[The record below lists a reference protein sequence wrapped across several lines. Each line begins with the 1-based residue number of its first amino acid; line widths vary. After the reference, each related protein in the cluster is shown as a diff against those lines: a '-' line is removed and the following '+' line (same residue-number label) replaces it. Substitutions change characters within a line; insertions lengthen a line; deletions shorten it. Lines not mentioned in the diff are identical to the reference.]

1 VPPDV
6 AEIEAGGAAIELTE
20 TPFFPQERYQCGPAA
35 LATAIS
41 SSGVAVDLRELVD
54 RVYLPDRQGSLQ
66 VEMLAA
72 TRSAGR
78 IPYVI
83 DGTLQV
89 LWNELAAGRPIVVL
103 QNLGV
108 AAIPKWH
115 FAVVVGLD
123 SNRKEVVLRSGIEQ
137 RRVTSLATFL
147 RTWGR
152 GDYWGFV
159 VLRPEELPTAV
170 DRQRYLSAVAVLEK
184 AGRNA
189 EAMVAWNTALEKWPG
204 NPVALFGLG
213 NIALTAGNNL
223 EAEEYFRMLL
233 RGDAKSVVAR
243 NNLAIALA
251 RQARYEE
258 AAREISI
265 ALENTDEP
273 ALAKEL
279 LDTKALIAE
288 MSRSSPLLQ

>member
-1 VPPDV
+1 VPPNV

-78 IPYVI
+78 IPYV
-83 DGTLQV
+83 
-89 LWNELAAGRPIVVL
+89 
-103 QNLGV
+103 V

>member
-1 VPPDV
+1 VPPNV

-103 QNLGV
+103 QNLG
-108 AAIPKWH
+108 
-115 FAVVVGLD
+115 
-123 SNRKEVVLRSGIEQ
+123 RKEVVLRSGIEQ